1 MSVVVKLVILINRLN
16 DDMCVEY
23 K

>member
-1 MSVVVKLVILINRLN
+1 MSVVVKLVILINRLD